1 MLKSVKGRLVKSLT
15 ITNECLEAKKCFN
28 HHNYSCEAGRKF
40 GSLLGRVYSQNPAE
54 TVEKTAI
61 DLMVQ

>member
-1 MLKSVKGRLVKSLT
+1 MAA
-15 ITNECLEAKKCFN
+15 NECWLDQTRSEKRSKHASTTTIKPED
-28 HHNYSCEAGRKF
+28 SF

-61 DLMVQ
+61 DLVVQ